1 MTAPSEA
8 ARTASYRDPTLLVPR
23 QRWLHWEWILILLAV
38 LGDLAAFYSVLGL
51 LFETSPV
58 VVGFVAAGFTA
69 GAIGIACAIGT
80 GLARRRCADPRASL
94 PLLASCLAAWT
105 FLGLAAFM
113 ARYRFGPESTSA
125 TSAGGSAVFPS
136 TGGTAAPATTPDTD
150 QALISAMVFAALF
163 VVSGL
168 CAIYAA
174 FHAHNPYAGA
184 HSRAIRN
191 LDKTVAVETKSRA
204 RLERAEQVLR
214 AGRSVVLDATFRAR
228 AQREQARELAARL
241 GVDVVFAECRC
252 PRDAAIE
259 RLRARA
265 REPQVSDG
273 REEIFDSFAA
283 SFESVDE
290 LPPVQHVVVD
300 TTRPHAEALS
310 LALAS
315 LGFEGASRLK

>member
-214 AGRSVVLDATFRAR
+214 AHEQEHHRETERWRA
-228 AQREQARELAARL
+228 AREQAIALMLDLQNHARHIMATGAQNPSATDGLTGSGPIAWIGLAEKSAIAAPESRGAAGNGELR
-241 GVDVVFAECRC
+241 G
-252 PRDAAIE
+252 
-259 RLRARA
+259 RA
-265 REPQVSDG
+265 
-273 REEIFDSFAA
+273 
-283 SFESVDE
+283 
-290 LPPVQHVVVD
+290 
-300 TTRPHAEALS
+300 
-310 LALAS
+310 
-315 LGFEGASRLK
+315 